1 MYNLELWKQR
11 KKELKLTLD
20 DIAKKTGIGI
30 STIKDI
36 FRGATYAPRIDTV
49 EAIEKALGIDNSIFT
64 AEDYANGVQDTKKI
78 NITADEEDILDKYKE
93 VQKLLGEKGKN
104 LIIEF
109 CDMLLEKFSL

>member
-20 DIAKKTGIGI
+20 DIAKATGIGI

-49 EAIEKALGIDNSIFT
+49 EAIEKALGLNDDFFT
-64 AEDYANGVQDTKKI
+64 TEDYANGVRYTKQV
-78 NITADEEDILDKYKE
+78 NITADDEDILDKYHE
-93 VQKLLGEKGKN
+93 VEKLFGEKGKN

-109 CDMLLEKFSL
+109 CDFILDKF